1 MEGATQMLGQIW
13 STLTRKPQS
22 TPGAL
27 GAQLDPI
34 VKYRLALYLTTTT
47 VNGSSDATAAVGGTY
62 FRKLGAP
69 EGR

>member
-1 MEGATQMLGQIW
+1 MFGQIW
-13 STLTRKPQS
+13 NTLTRKPQS

-47 VNGSSDATAAVGGTY
+47 ASGSGNATTTVGGAY
-62 FRKLGAP
+62 IRKLTTP

>member
-1 MEGATQMLGQIW
+1 MLGQIW

-47 VNGSSDATAAVGGTY
+47 NGSSDATAAVSGTY
-62 FRKLGAP
+62 VGKLGP
-69 EGR
+69 SQGR

>member
-1 MEGATQMLGQIW
+1 MLGQIW
-13 STLTRKPQS
+13 STLTRKTQS
-22 TPGAL
+22 TPSAL

-47 VNGSSDATAAVGGTY
+47 NASSDATAAVGGTY

-69 EGR
+69 QGR